1 MGGSAEL
8 QSVKQSS
15 RRRSSS
21 RLALRSPTPSR
32 TSSSPS
38 SSSGESPSNSVAV
51 PQPARRRPWWSFGR
65 RGEAGDGSSDGAF
78 AARQAACSQLAAIR
92 TEQAALRA
100 QQDVIAR
107 QVSDIQQDVR
117 TLVLLLRGS
126 GAATTPRRP
135 TSASGM
141 ETPGY
146 GSLLSIGS
154 DLQIV
159 RAAAKDIRMVTNPSE
174 LQIIQADAVVEKSRR
189 LGSRRRASSSRA
201 QMKASHD
208 GNRIEFAL

>member
-1 MGGSAEL
+1 
-8 QSVKQSS
+8 
-15 RRRSSS
+15 
-21 RLALRSPTPSR
+21 
-32 TSSSPS
+32 
-38 SSSGESPSNSVAV
+38 
-51 PQPARRRPWWSFGR
+51 
-65 RGEAGDGSSDGAF
+65 
-78 AARQAACSQLAAIR
+78 
-92 TEQAALRA
+92 
-100 QQDVIAR
+100 
-107 QVSDIQQDVR
+107 
-117 TLVLLLRGS
+117 
-126 GAATTPRRP
+126 
-135 TSASGM
+135 M